1 MLYKKGEFIYDDYG
15 NRFSNFEYD
24 TKQTALCGVGPYYA
38 QNFDVRK
45 FWSNMDTV
53 GGGLYGE

>member
-1 MLYKKGEFIYDDYG
+1 MRYEKGELIYDDYG

-24 TKQTALCGVGPYYA
+24 TKQTALRGVGPYYA
-38 QNFDVRK
+38 QNIDVRK

>member
-1 MLYKKGEFIYDDYG
+1 MKKGELIYDDYG

-24 TKQTALCGVGPYYA
+24 TKQIALCGVGLYYA

-45 FWSNMDTV
+45 LRRNMDTV
-53 GGGLYGE
+53 GGGFYGE